1 MTKSAQFLVFMLVF
15 MLGFTEIAKAE
26 VQIVP
31 VPSRKDLATA
41 MQKNLAAKGQQISAD
56 DLAQV
61 EAAAKKVSQQSAQ
74 IERQA
79 NQVKNEL
86 DLVNRKMIEA
96 ARKIQAGEDEVAQ
109 KKAELD
115 KLQQHLS
122 DSEQKFEAEHGML
135 IETLAA
141 LQTLALRPS

>member
-1 MTKSAQFLVFMLVF
+1 M
-15 MLGFTEIAKAE
+15 E
-26 VQIVP
+26 
-31 VPSRKDLATA
+31 
-41 MQKNLAAKGQQISAD
+41 AKGKQISAD

-74 IERQA
+74 IEQQA

-109 KKAELD
+109 KQLELHQ
-115 KLQQHLS
+115 LQEHLTV
-122 DSEQKFEAEHGML
+122 SEKKFEAEHGML

-141 LQTLALRPS
+141 LQNLALHPF

>member
-96 ARKIQAGEDEVAQ
+96 ARKIQAGEDEVADMPCVDW
-109 KKAELD
+109 APGGFL
-115 KLQQHLS
+115 
-122 DSEQKFEAEHGML
+122 FIVGA
-135 IETLAA
+135 
-141 LQTLALRPS
+141 